1 MLDKVKV
8 AAAQIVPAF
17 MKKDPT
23 VQRVCDAIHKAAAN
37 GAQLIVFPETL
48 IPGYPYWRSLQP
60 VSRWSQLMVEYQKNA
75 LLIPS
80 DDTARICEAAKKA
93 NIICAIG
100 CTELSDRPG
109 SQTLYNTILFVDNYG
124 KIMGRHRKL
133 MPTHAERTVWGMGD
147 ASDLKVFDT
156 DIGRIG
162 GLVCFEHHIT
172 LLKAA
177 LAVKGEEVHCAVWP
191 GWWVQEK
198 HPGIKRRWRAG
209 DPKDL
214 CDITCAIREYAFETQ
229 CFVVSASLFIP
240 SEELP
245 EESRGFDIAAGG
257 SAIVNPTGLY
267 LAEPVLD
274 REEIV
279 YATLDADER
288 RAMKAYFDAVGH
300 YSRWDVVSLSVR
312 EEAWEPVTPAKSF
325 KEGDRHG

>member
-37 GAQLIVFPETL
+37 GAQLIVFPRPSSPD
-48 IPGYPYWRSLQP
+48 IRIGSLQP

-93 NIICAIG
+93 NIICAVG

-177 LAVKGEEVHCAVWP
+177 LAVKGEEIHCAVWP
-191 GWWVQEK
+191 GWVGARKTSGNQKEVA
-198 HPGIKRRWRAG
+198 RRRSQRSLRHHLCHLRVCVR
-209 DPKDL
+209 DPMF
-214 CDITCAIREYAFETQ
+214 CR
-229 CFVVSASLFIP
+229 
-240 SEELP
+240 
-245 EESRGFDIAAGG
+245 
-257 SAIVNPTGLY
+257 
-267 LAEPVLD
+267 
-274 REEIV
+274 
-279 YATLDADER
+279 
-288 RAMKAYFDAVGH
+288 
-300 YSRWDVVSLSVR
+300 
-312 EEAWEPVTPAKSF
+312 
-325 KEGDRHG
+325 